1 MQTLFG
7 FLSKDNEHEKM
18 QSYFVQVNSVYKT
31 KRVYTCLDMNFGFGL
46 EQNVRSSFTKEF
58 SFPGNVK
65 MILAGDFVEKNEI
78 NRLVL
83 SVGKEGLEDTYTF
96 LKSKVISLIQKID
109 GIFCIVLID
118 PMANRMCLFS
128 DEHGIMPIYYFFD
141 NKILLYGTSLKCV
154 ISFPG
159 FVRQVNDCAIYELF
173 KIGFTLPPS
182 TLLRNVKML
191 IPGEILEYNGTL
203 KTYKGRKSELPHTCV
218 KNIDELAEEY
228 YECLN
233 SSILKLTSDFK
244 DITILL
250 SGGIDSAAIA
260 AILCKKDG
268 TKLTCLT
275 IDLNYNDQAESL
287 RAQKVAALFGIE
299 HDVVNK
305 IDDSMAEYMPEV
317 IWYNEAPTYNG
328 IAEYVLAKKISR
340 HTELVLTGDGNDL
353 IWGVFGIYPN
363 NYLENTGIRFFDYYL
378 KLRSCMSDRL
388 LDNILIN
395 RPDKS
400 FLFEKINYL
409 YSNSGD
415 LYSDSI
421 LVDQKLF
428 GSSFAYNIVGKIRV
442 ELSAALFRFPYLDR
456 RVEAL
461 INRLPLNYKLRQQ
474 RDELIHKYLFKFT
487 LEKSGILP
495 HEIIF
500 ARKRWMQSPNAEW
513 LRAGLKDYFEIIVFQ
528 NDSAVKRFFKEELI
542 KDLWALHQFRK
553 LDYSYFLM
561 MVLTFE
567 LWYKEFIEND
577 SHRFKIC

>member
-7 FLSKDNEHEKM
+7 FLSKDYKYEKIV
-18 QSYFVQVNSVYKT
+18 SYFNQNNSTYKT
-31 KRVYTCLDMNFGFGL
+31 KRFHTCLGKSYGFGI
-46 EQNVRSSFTKEF
+46 EQNVRSSFSKEF

-65 MILAGDFVEKNEI
+65 LILAGDIIEKNEI
-78 NRLVL
+78 DRLVL
-83 SVGKEGLEDTYTF
+83 YGGKEGISDMYTF
-96 LKSKVISLIQKID
+96 LKSEVICLMQRLN
-109 GIFCIVLID
+109 GIYCIVLID
-118 PMANRMCLFS
+118 PVANRLCLFS
-128 DEHGIMPIYYFFD
+128 DEHGIMPIYYYFD
-141 NKILLYGTSLKCV
+141 NQILLYGTSIKCL

-159 FVRQVNDCAIYELF
+159 FVKQVNESAIYELF

-182 TLLRNVKML
+182 TLLKNVKML

-203 KTYKGRKSELPHTCV
+203 KTYKGKKSELHYTCV

-260 AILCKKDG
+260 AILYKKDG

-287 RAQKVAALFGIE
+287 GAQKVAALFGIE
-299 HDVVNK
+299 HDLVNK

-353 IWGVFGIYPN
+353 IWGAFGIYPN

-388 LDNILIN
+388 LDNILTN
-395 RPDKS
+395 RADKS
-400 FLFEKINYL
+400 FLFEKLNYL
-409 YSNSGD
+409 YPNSGD

-456 RVEAL
+456 RVETL
-461 INRLPLNYKLRQQ
+461 INRLPMNYKVRQQ

-542 KDLWALHQFRK
+542 KDLWTLHQLRK
-553 LDYSYFLM
+553 QDYSYFLM

-577 SHRFKIC
+577 SHRFNIC